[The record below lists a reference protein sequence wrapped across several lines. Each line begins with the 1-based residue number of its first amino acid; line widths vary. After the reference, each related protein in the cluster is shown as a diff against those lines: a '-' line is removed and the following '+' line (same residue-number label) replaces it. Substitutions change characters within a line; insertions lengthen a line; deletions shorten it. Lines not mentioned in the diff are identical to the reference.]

1 MTLLAP
7 AQRACVGHER
17 HVVLLVTMAVK
28 NVLTPQGSGADVP
41 AGQYHPSGHCPLQ
54 LRLVSSV
61 VDPKRASGQ
70 AVHVA
75 APLEL

>member
-1 MTLLAP
+1 
-7 AQRACVGHER
+7 
-17 HVVLLVTMAVK
+17 MAVK

-54 LRLVSSV
+54 LWLVSSV

>member
-1 MTLLAP
+1 
-7 AQRACVGHER
+7 
-17 HVVLLVTMAVK
+17 MAVK

-41 AGQYHPSGHCPLQ
+41 AGQYHPEGHCPLQ
-54 LRLVSSV
+54 LKLVSSL

-75 APLEL
+75 APGGL

>member
-1 MTLLAP
+1 M
-7 AQRACVGHER
+7 
-17 HVVLLVTMAVK
+17 LLVTMAVK

-41 AGQYHPSGHCPLQ
+41 DGQYHPSGHCPLQ

-75 APLEL
+75 APLRLYVPLPHGVHPE

>member
-1 MTLLAP
+1 M
-7 AQRACVGHER
+7 
-17 HVVLLVTMAVK
+17 LLVTMAVK
-28 NVLTPQGSGADVP
+28 NVLTPQGSGMDVP
-41 AGQYHPSGHCPLQ
+41 GGQYHPSGHRPLH

-75 APLEL
+75 APGTL